1 MPARDIYHDVVKKAL
16 IKDGWTILADPLI
29 IAYDDVQ
36 AFADLAAERTLAAE
50 KAGRRIA
57 VEIKTFQGASPVRD
71 FEEALGQYMFYR
83 GLLSLAGSDYLLYLA
98 VSEETYHRVFE
109 RKALREITERSGLAL
124 LVVDLAQEVIVRWTT
139 SPATAN

>member
-1 MPARDIYHDVVKKAL
+1 M
-16 IKDGWTILADPLI
+16 I

-57 VEIKTFQGASPVRD
+57 VEIKTFQGSSPVRD
-71 FEEALGQYMFYR
+71 FEEALGQYTFYR
-83 GLLSLAGSDYLLYLA
+83 ELLSLAGSDYLLYLA

-109 RKALREITERSGLAL
+109 RKALREITERSKIAL
-124 LVVDLAQEVIVRWTT
+124 LVVDLGKEEIVRWRL
-139 SPATAN
+139 